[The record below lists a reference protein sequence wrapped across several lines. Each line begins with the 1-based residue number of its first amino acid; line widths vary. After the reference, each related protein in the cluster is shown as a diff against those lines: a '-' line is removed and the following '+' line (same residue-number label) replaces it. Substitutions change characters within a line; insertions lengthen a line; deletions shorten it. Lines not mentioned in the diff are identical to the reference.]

1 MHFVEVKNSAS
12 SEPQIFRF
20 VHTLRFKFLLG
31 WPRFFSKSFY
41 GKSWSWKK
49 VNILEVGEHAWEG
62 PHERCFITSQWEADF
77 RAAVSVRLVRKSW
90 LNWNWKGKFSVF
102 PLGQKI
108 YNGSK
113 WVQEPQ
119 LRALAGTRLKHRSR
133 RIGYHLI
140 NESWC
145 NKDRS
150 SLKGVLCKKENIS
163 MHSCYFGNRVLIC
176 IRWGQKAI
184 VIIIFSQHKQ
194 GVIHAYYINILEL
207 FRFSVYMYVFSPV
220 TRAQISEASL
230 Y

>member
-1 MHFVEVKNSAS
+1 MSRIYKWISPLFFQGQSHIRQA
-12 SEPQIFRF
+12 
-20 VHTLRFKFLLG
+20 
-31 WPRFFSKSFY
+31 FFSHSVMFPKGIWLAQKRSCTEVQSFFRVY
-41 GKSWSWKK
+41 EC
-49 VNILEVGEHAWEG
+49 VHL
-62 PHERCFITSQWEADF
+62 ITSLESQGLY
-77 RAAVSVRLVRKSW
+77 LV
-90 LNWNWKGKFSVF
+90 NWNWKGKFSVF